1 MRWRFLASSL
11 ATVIAVTFANL
22 APAQAAALATQAE
35 WTQAVHRRI
44 ANRLSFPREAR
55 HLSGAVAVSLKI
67 TVLRDGT
74 VDNITVAKS
83 SGDNAVDNATIAMV
97 QRAGPLP
104 AFSTDMQE
112 GKTSLVVPV
121 RFQQEEDDAPAPAP
135 RRYVDPATRFGVT
148 VAAPFTVGA
157 AGESGRYDAL
167 IEISNPGGLPPMA
180 PGARFLCR
188 AGFNAAP
195 AGAANTAAP
204 KGVQAFDALVAAAT
218 RQQRKLRGTIEELD
232 VFDQPGRRGIDYLVA
247 PGAGPGHEDARQ
259 YIADWTVPQGRIRL
273 ACATTRD
280 AMPEALATFRAIR
293 DAVAVDRR

>member
-11 ATVIAVTFANL
+11 ATAIAVTSANP
-22 APAQAAALATQAE
+22 APALAAAFATQAE

-44 ANRLSFPREAR
+44 ASRLSFPREAR
-55 HLSGAVAVSLKI
+55 HLSGTVAVSLKI

-83 SGDNAVDNATIAMV
+83 SGDDAVDNATIAMV
-97 QRAGPLP
+97 RRAGPLP

-135 RRYVDPATRFGVT
+135 RRYVDPATGFGVT

-157 AGESGRYDAL
+157 ARESGRYDAL
-167 IEISNPGGLPPMA
+167 IEIANPGGLPPMA
-180 PGARFLCR
+180 PGAKFLCR
-188 AGFNAAP
+188 AGFNAVP
-195 AGAANTAAP
+195 ASAAKAAAP
-204 KGVQAFDALVAAAT
+204 KGAQAFDALVAAAT

-232 VFDQPGRRGIDYLVA
+232 VFGPPGRRGIDYLVA
-247 PGAGPGHEDARQ
+247 PGTGPGHEEVRQ
-259 YIADWTVPQGRIRL
+259 YIADWAVPQGRIRL
-273 ACATTRD
+273 ACATTRQ
-280 AMPEALATFRAIR
+280 AMPDALATFRAIR
-293 DAVAVDRR
+293 DAIAVNGR